1 MLLLVMLP
9 PSRQEKKRD
18 IEGRTERGEVKSK
31 ERPQRGKGGKDRER
45 GRQGK
50 GRGRKRERQEGSSGR
65 EGGENKER
73 AGRGHLLLLDIH
85 VLLLQGL
92 SLLALLV
99 ALFLAPLARSPTCF
113 LHANHDNR
121 QQNNK
126 YVV

>member
-1 MLLLVMLP
+1 M
-9 PSRQEKKRD
+9 
-18 IEGRTERGEVKSK
+18 KSK

-73 AGRGHLLLLDIH
+73 AGMGGHLLLLDIH

-113 LHANHDNR
+113 LHANHANQQKQQIFGLGR
-121 QQNNK
+121 QI
-126 YVV
+126 